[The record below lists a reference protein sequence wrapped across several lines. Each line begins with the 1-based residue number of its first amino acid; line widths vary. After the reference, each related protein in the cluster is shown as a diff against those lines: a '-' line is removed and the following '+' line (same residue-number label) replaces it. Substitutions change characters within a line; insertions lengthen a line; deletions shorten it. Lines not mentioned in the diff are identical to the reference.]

1 MSDERISVFLADDHQ
16 MVRECLAAMLSREG
30 DLHVVGECGDGLTAL
45 EQIQQVEPDV
55 AVLDIRMPGLNG
67 IDLCRELKRKVKGTS
82 LLLLTMYDD
91 VEFIA
96 RALRSGAT
104 GYLMKEAGSE
114 CLIQAIRTVARG
126 ELYLGPGIPQG
137 VLDRIH
143 SGDGDLYERLSTRER
158 QVLQIIAEGNTNR
171 KVAEVL
177 GLSVKTIDTHRM
189 RIMKKLDIHDQVS
202 LVKFAVRKG
211 LVE

>member
-1 MSDERISVFLADDHQ
+1 
-16 MVRECLAAMLSREG
+16 MVRECLAAMLSRED
-30 DLHVVGECGDGLTAL
+30 DLQIVGECSDGLTAL
-45 EQIQQVEPDV
+45 EQIQRVMPDV
-55 AVLDIRMPGLNG
+55 AVLDIRMPGMNG
-67 IDLCRELKRKVKGTS
+67 IGLCRELKRKAKKTH

-126 ELYLGPGIPQG
+126 ELYLSPGIPQS

-189 RIMKKLDIHDQVS
+189 RIMKKLDIHDQIS

>member
-1 MSDERISVFLADDHQ
+1 MSDDCISVFLADDHQ
-16 MVRECLAAMLSREG
+16 MVRECLAATLSRED
-30 DLHVVGECGDGLTAL
+30 DLQIVGECSDGPTAL
-45 EQIQQVEPDV
+45 ENIQEVKPDV
-55 AVLDIRMPGLNG
+55 AVLDIRMPGMNG
-67 IDLCRELKRKVKGTS
+67 IDLCRELKRKAKGTH

-96 RALRSGAT
+96 RALRNGAT

-114 CLIQAIRTVARG
+114 CLIQAVRTVARG

-137 VLDRIH
+137 VLDRIS

-158 QVLQIIAEGNTNR
+158 QVLQLIAESNTNR